1 MNKLT
6 ALVQKVGTDFL
17 VAISTKDLDKSLYV
31 LPTNR
36 EIKEE
41 NVKSLLSRIRQ
52 VGTQRFPVVFFNER
66 LNRFCLF
73 DGNHLF
79 KAKVI
84 NGESSVTCIFMPNIK
99 TEEEAEKSMILLNN
113 TGKPWVLKDYARC
126 GAKSGKIDYQILL
139 QEMERKIQLTT
150 ILQAYSQE
158 SRSVATSM
166 LKSGNFKIKD
176 KVYGDVILDNISELM
191 EYSQNTRQMGE
202 ALIKLMLS
210 TKKYKQHRMIK
221 NLKSVQNNIQFSTKE
236 GELSKQLEIIYAK

>member
-1 MNKLT
+1 
-6 ALVQKVGTDFL
+6 
-17 VAISTKDLDKSLYV
+17 
-31 LPTNR
+31 
-36 EIKEE
+36 
-41 NVKSLLSRIRQ
+41 
-52 VGTQRFPVVFFNER
+52 
-66 LNRFCLF
+66 
-73 DGNHLF
+73 
-79 KAKVI
+79 VI

-176 KVYGDVILDNISELM
+176 KVYGDVILDNISECM

-210 TKKYKQHRMIK
+210 TKKYKQNRMIK